1 MATDIQRLIEQIDAL
16 PPDDQ
21 ARVRQAIL
29 ATAAAPSPPDHSV
42 ELQQRLIAAGLLKG
56 FKAPRRDTEA
66 FQTRKPA
73 NIQGKPLSETIIEE
87 RR

>member
-29 ATAAAPSPPDHSV
+29 ATAAAPSPLH
-42 ELQQRLIAAGLLKG
+42 RLII
-56 FKAPRRDTEA
+56 PWSS
-66 FQTRKPA
+66 
-73 NIQGKPLSETIIEE
+73 NSV
-87 RR
+87 